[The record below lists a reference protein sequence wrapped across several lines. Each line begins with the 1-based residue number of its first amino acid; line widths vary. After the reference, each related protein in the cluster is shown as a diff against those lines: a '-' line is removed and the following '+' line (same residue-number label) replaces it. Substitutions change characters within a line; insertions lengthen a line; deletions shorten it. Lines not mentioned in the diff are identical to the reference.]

1 MMAKRIVT
9 VHMRKKGS
17 IRFPDRTVD
26 YATFAEAIEHWWKLA
41 PDGRAHGVLVTEE
54 QKIFSPGEI
63 EEIEFKP
70 A

>member
-1 MMAKRIVT
+1 MSKT
-9 VHMRKKGS
+9 VVFVEMRKKGS

-26 YATFAEAIEHWWKLA
+26 YATFAESLQNWWKLA
-41 PDGRAHGVLVTEE
+41 PEERAHAVLVTEE

-63 EEIEFKP
+63 EDIEFKS